1 MATDR
6 RILELAL
13 KGLEAERD
21 VIAADITELRT
32 RLAALIAPSGAR
44 RARRAGAAAKKR
56 RQRAVK
62 GLEREV
68 TRAVKKGKKKARKMT
83 AAQRKLISKRMK
95 ETWAARRKK

>member
-21 VIAADITELRT
+21 VIESQLTELRAQVAT
-32 RLAALIAPSGAR
+32 LIAPRGAR

-56 RQRAVK
+56 RNRAVK
-62 GLEREV
+62 GLQREV
-68 TRAVKKGKKKARKMT
+68 SRAVASGKKKARKMS
-83 AAQRKLISKRMK
+83 AEQRKAISERMK
-95 ETWAARRKK
+95 AAWARRKKK